1 MAFTQTI
8 LTRPTLLVSAL
19 VLTVGTVICYN
30 YLSKPPAPKD
40 SDKDNARS
48 ISSVKKDTQK
58 DKASETAPENITQ
71 HTADHDTKNAN
82 ESTHETTPSNDREI
96 NNKESTAAVQ
106 QDTVENEKAAVIE
119 SNKND
124 DTIAPEPVTKEQT
137 SREMKPAETK
147 TTKPDPV
154 EIESAAV
161 PEPVKIESAES
172 IKSCNEQGAKIE
184 DSNGPS
190 LKEDAEQVKSSS
202 EEDEK
207 DDSSIEKV
215 EEKENKTESNA
226 PSLKEQADA
235 CIVEDAKVEEKAEN
249 ITQPSE
255 ESAAPSSPLDSSST
269 TSSSSGSAK
278 QMDESYPTSTLTTP
292 SASKSSSTYWQQQN
306 NDPMT
311 QYGFT
316 WPTLIPVPEF
326 RPQQQQNQQIFFP
339 NEAGNPIPGQDE
351 NRPRGKKGRRVKKRL
366 SRVERIE
373 EQRQTH
379 KPTMK
384 SRCDYWPYCSNRN
397 CKFIHPVKP
406 CRVGDGC
413 GFGNRCMF
421 LHPSDYID

>member
-40 SDKDNARS
+40 SDKDNTRS

-58 DKASETAPENITQ
+58 DKASETPESTTQ
-71 HTADHDTKNAN
+71 HASATNPEQHDTKNAT
-82 ESTHETTPSNDREI
+82 THETTPLNNREI
-96 NNKESTAAVQ
+96 NNKEESTTAAVQ
-106 QDTVENEKAAVIE
+106 QHDAVETEKKAAAVIE
-119 SNKND
+119 STKD
-124 DTIAPEPVTKEQT
+124 DTIAPEPVTKEQA

-147 TTKPDPV
+147 TTKPEPV
-154 EIESAAV
+154 EIESAA
-161 PEPVKIESAES
+161 ESKDEKIESAAAADTPVES
-172 IKSCNEQGAKIE
+172 KDEKIE
-184 DSNGPS
+184 EKAAEKDTKVE
-190 LKEDAEQVKSSS
+190 KEDIAQVESSTA
-202 EEDEK
+202 EEDA
-207 DDSSIEKV
+207 KV
-215 EEKENKTESNA
+215 EEKAAE
-226 PSLKEQADA
+226 KEDT
-235 CIVEDAKVEEKAEN
+235 KVEEKAEN
-249 ITQPSE
+249 ITQQQQQQPSE
-255 ESAAPSSPLDSSST
+255 EGAAPSSPLDSSST

-292 SASKSSSTYWQQQN
+292 SASKSSSTYWQQPN
-306 NDPMT
+306 NDPMS
-311 QYGFT
+311 QYGFA

-326 RPQQQQNQQIFFP
+326 RPQQQQNQQSFYS